1 MTITVEQTMT
11 ASFTS
16 GPSMSITFSPSISFA
31 EDDLGI
37 VFVVVESDEEV
48 NIPTGWNLGASALA
62 TRSATHLCRVYG
74 FYRIMTSSPPSS
86 ISFTC
91 TSSTADARF
100 IVHRVSST
108 LGWSSG
114 DFWNNESWGSDV
126 SPTYPS
132 PGFPPSYD
140 IGAASA
146 TTFDDALIRFA
157 GCNDNGDEGTFD
169 TTQTFSGYTKL
180 SMLTGSEVGAVSLR
194 KDSVSAGTIAA
205 LTLDTI
211 SVAGGEVDGIA
222 YLNVFLREGGAGGS
236 DLLLRGVG

>member
-1 MTITVEQTMT
+1 VTITVEQTMT
-11 ASFTS
+11 RSYTS
-16 GPSMSITFSPSISFA
+16 GPAISFTFSPSISFM

-37 VFVVVESDEEV
+37 VFAVVESDEEV
-48 NIPTGWNLGASALA
+48 TIPTGWNMGATALA
-62 TRSATHLCRVYG
+62 TRGATHLCRVYG

-91 TSSTADARF
+91 TSATADVRF
-100 IVHRVSST
+100 IVHRVSAS

-114 DFWNNESWGSDV
+114 DFWNNESSGSDV
-126 SPTYPS
+126 SPSYPS
-132 PGFPPSYD
+132 PGFPPTYD
-140 IGAASA
+140 IGAATS

-169 TTQTFSGYTKL
+169 TTQSFSGHTKL
-180 SMLTGSEVGAVSLR
+180 AMLTGSEVGAVSLR
-194 KDSVSAGTIAA
+194 DDALALGTISA

-211 SVAGGEVDGIA
+211 SVSGGEVDGIA
-222 YLNVFLREGGAGGS
+222 FLNVFLREGGAGGS